1 MISLCVVL
9 GFVSMVTWVV
19 CVVLCWGLLRMLVWW
34 IAVSLDRLV
43 WRRDLRV
50 WCEFSA
56 VVVFGWYV
64 LGVFVLIWDVLLF
77 LLGLFRLASWF
88 GSWVE

>member
-1 MISLCVVL
+1 MVSLCVVL

-19 CVVLCWGLLRMLVWW
+19 CAVLCWGLLWVLVWW

-64 LGVFVLIWDVLLF
+64 LGVFCVDLGCVAF
-77 LLGLFRLASWF
+77 LAWF
-88 GSWVE
+88 V

>member
-19 CVVLCWGLLRMLVWW
+19 CAVLCWGLLRMLVWW

-43 WRRDLRV
+43 WRRGLRV

-64 LGVFVLIWDVLLF
+64 LGVFVLIWMCCFSCLVCLD
-77 LLGLFRLASWF
+77 
-88 GSWVE
+88 